1 MRLISKEVAVEQ
13 NPGDLETQLS
23 ILHVNYFICMNVL
36 NFGMKETLGGPH
48 SNPSMRDKRF

>member
-1 MRLISKEVAVEQ
+1 MEQ

-23 ILHVNYFICMNVL
+23 ILHVNYFICMNMLGPL

-48 SNPSMRDKRF
+48 SNPSVRDKRF